1 MDMTRWTFAGLLS
14 IAFLSA
20 SCGGSPNAPT
30 VPGVSISALLVQIQ
44 NQSDGGHGYAVS
56 YTVHNGGPSDA
67 TLTGVEASLSAK
79 GTVLQSFSIGFPGG
93 RPAPASQ
100 FVSPTTT
107 TFSVS
112 AGTPVADSLTL
123 TVHYDAGSGEQI
135 VTRTAPLG

>member
-1 MDMTRWTFAGLLS
+1 MAVRPGR
-14 IAFLSA
+14 
-20 SCGGSPNAPT
+20 SPA
-30 VPGVSISALLVQIQ
+30 I
-44 NQSDGGHGYAVS
+44 
-56 YTVHNGGPSDA
+56 
-67 TLTGVEASLSAK
+67 
-79 GTVLQSFSIGFPGG
+79 
-93 RPAPASQ
+93 RPPASQ

>member
-1 MDMTRWTFAGLLS
+1 MAVRPS
-14 IAFLSA
+14 R
-20 SCGGSPNAPT
+20 SPA
-30 VPGVSISALLVQIQ
+30 I
-44 NQSDGGHGYAVS
+44 
-56 YTVHNGGPSDA
+56 
-67 TLTGVEASLSAK
+67 
-79 GTVLQSFSIGFPGG
+79 
-93 RPAPASQ
+93 RPAGSPASQ